1 MEYYQVL
8 LPNCSIVI
16 VANKKVGAKTS
27 GFLCTFT
34 FSCFK
39 RGRGKS
45 WFKIK
50 TITTLRS
57 VGFLAKKWM
66 MLEGSFLGPVS
77 WISSI
82 ASPKGIA
89 SVCSKNGRFFV
100 NISQTG
106 ASLSTG
112 PAGDI
117 SIYIYIWW
125 FYWGSHPMLVA
136 LVPQLHPTQ
145 IFPIETHTES
155 LKLGN
160 LDFGKTVKSQS

>member
-16 VANKKVGAKTS
+16 VANKKVGAKTI
-27 GFLCTFT
+27 GFVCTFT

-39 RGRGKS
+39 KGRGKS

-82 ASPKGIA
+82 ASPKGMQ
-89 SVCSKNGRFFV
+89 SVIQKRK
-100 NISQTG
+100 
-106 ASLSTG
+106 
-112 PAGDI
+112 
-117 SIYIYIWW
+117 
-125 FYWGSHPMLVA
+125 
-136 LVPQLHPTQ
+136 
-145 IFPIETHTES
+145 IFRKHLP
-155 LKLGN
+155 N
-160 LDFGKTVKSQS
+160 